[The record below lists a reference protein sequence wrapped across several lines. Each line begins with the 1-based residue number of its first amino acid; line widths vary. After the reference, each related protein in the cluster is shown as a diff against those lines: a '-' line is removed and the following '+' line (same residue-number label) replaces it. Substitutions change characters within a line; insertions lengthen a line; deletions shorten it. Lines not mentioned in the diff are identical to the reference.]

1 MSAKPEVIYIGDPM
15 CSWCWGM
22 APVVEHIAN
31 RTDVDLRV
39 VIGGLRPGPAA
50 QPLDADLRG
59 FLAHHWEKVAE
70 ATGQPFSPAALER
83 KNWTYD
89 TEMPARAVVLMR
101 QLRPQ
106 HELTL
111 FTRIQRAFYADGVDV
126 TEPAS
131 YPALLDGLDVDAG
144 EFMRRLVS
152 EEARAQAWSDF
163 AEAREF
169 GVTGF
174 PTMLLHIDGNLQ
186 VLSRGY
192 AGIDYFDNVLA
203 HWVEGVQ
210 AVSANGAC
218 SLDAPC

>member
-1 MSAKPEVIYIGDPM
+1 VSAKPEVIYVGDPM

-22 APVVEHIAN
+22 APVVEYIAN
-31 RTDVDLRV
+31 RPDVDFRV
-39 VIGGLRPGPAA
+39 VVGGLRPGPAA

-70 ATGQPFSPAALER
+70 ATGQPFSPVALER
-83 KNWTYD
+83 ENWTYD
-89 TEMPARAVVLMR
+89 TEMSARAVVVMR
-101 QLRPQ
+101 QLQPQ

-144 EFMRRLVS
+144 EFMRLLVS
-152 EEARAQAWSDF
+152 EEARTQAWSDF
-163 AEAREF
+163 AEAHEL
-169 GVTGF
+169 GVMGF
-174 PTMLLHIDGNLQ
+174 PTVLLHIDGKLQ

-192 AGIDYFDNVLA
+192 AGIDYFESVLA

-210 AVSANGAC
+210 AAGANGAC